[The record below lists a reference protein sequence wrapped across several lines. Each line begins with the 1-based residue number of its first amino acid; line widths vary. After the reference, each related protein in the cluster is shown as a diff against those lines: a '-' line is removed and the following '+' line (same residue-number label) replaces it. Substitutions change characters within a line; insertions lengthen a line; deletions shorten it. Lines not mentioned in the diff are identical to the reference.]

1 MVRVKWLKSAKDDL
15 RDIYE
20 YISLDSKRYAKHQV
34 ETRKSPWKK
43 GFRI

>member
-20 YISLDSKRYAKHQV
+20 YISLDSKRYAKHQAY
-34 ETRKSPWKK
+34 
-43 GFRI
+43 G